1 MEVFEA
7 CSKQVVECNEEVSS
21 YKDITDGSLYKNF
34 YKKVHSE
41 SENGSCHLSLMIS
54 TDGAPVFKSV
64 HCSIW
69 PLYLCILELPL
80 QKRLL

>member
-1 MEVFEA
+1 MELLEA
-7 CSKQVVECNEEVSS
+7 CSKQVLECNEEVSS

-41 SENGSCHLSLMIS
+41 RENGSCHLSLMIS